1 MKKLGILLM
10 AAVALFT
17 VSAPKA
23 SAQDGDCSVYASY
36 YQEHYKNKNFKD
48 ALVNWRLAYALCAK
62 NYKQNIY
69 VHGARMMNDEIRK
82 NIREKNLDLARA
94 QYDTLLTLLDE
105 RLMYYP
111 TAKKNGVIVEN
122 KVEVLNNKGFY
133 IINYISS
140 LKGDDQKYFYESLLP
155 IVDALGAQTAPK
167 IQVNAFSA
175 AVALYRENQLS
186 ADDVIN
192 LYDKVSD
199 SLENYASKNDAEE
212 DERLGAKKT
221 IESLFADS
229 RVASCDN
236 LLAIFGPRYEA
247 DPDNLQLV
255 SNVVRLMN
263 AAEGCASTD
272 LYYKAVNSMHKLD
285 PSYKSAF
292 ALYRLN
298 AARGNAA
305 EAASFLQQAID
316 AEESDEATDAQY
328 YYEMAA
334 FCYKNGMR
342 GKAAD
347 AARHAIDLDHG
358 YAGKAYL
365 ILGNLWA
372 SASCGDTVGKWAR
385 YWVAT
390 DYYQKARSTDP
401 SVAADAS
408 SSIANVSR
416 YYPEASEAFMYDLTK
431 GQNYTVSCSGMTAT
445 TTVRVQ

>member
-10 AAVALFT
+10 AAAALFT
-17 VSAPKA
+17 VSSRQAI
-23 SAQDGDCSVYASY
+23 AQDGDCSIYASY
-36 YQEHYKNKNFKD
+36 YQEHYKNKNMAD
-48 ALVNWRLAYALCAK
+48 ALVNWRQAYALCPK

-69 VHGARMMNDEIRK
+69 VHGATMMNNEIQK
-82 NIREKNLDLARA
+82 NIRKKNFDLARA

-111 TAKKNGVIVEN
+111 TAKKGGVIVEN
-122 KVEVLNNKGFY
+122 KVDVLNNKGRY
-133 IINYISS
+133 IINFIS
-140 LKGDDQKYFYESLLP
+140 LHGDDQKYLYDMLIP
-155 IVDALGAQTAPK
+155 IVDALGSDTEPK
-167 IQVNAFSA
+167 ILVNAFSA
-175 AVALYRENQLS
+175 AVSLYRENQLS
-186 ADDVIN
+186 ADDVIS

-199 SLENYASKNDAEE
+199 NLENFVCKNEAAEE
-212 DERLGAKKT
+212 EKAGIKKT
-221 IESLFADS
+221 VESLFADS
-229 RVASCDN
+229 KVASCDN

-255 SNVVRLMN
+255 SNIVRLMN
-263 AAEGCASTD
+263 AADDCASND
-272 LYYKAVNSMHKLD
+272 LYFKAVNAMHRLD
-285 PSYKSAF
+285 PSFRSAF

-298 AARGNAA
+298 AARGNDADAA
-305 EAASFLQQAID
+305 AYLQQAID
-316 AEESDEATDAQY
+316 SEESDEALDAQY

-342 GKAAD
+342 GKASE
-347 AARHAIDLDHG
+347 AARRAIDLDKG
-358 YAGKAYL
+358 FAGKAYL

-372 SASCGDTVGKWAR
+372 SAPCGDTVGKWAR

-431 GQNYTVSCSGMTAT
+431 GQSYTVSCSGMTAT

>member
-10 AAVALFT
+10 AAAAIFT
-17 VSAPKA
+17 VSSRQAI
-23 SAQDGDCSVYASY
+23 AQDGDCSIYASY
-36 YQEHYKNKNFKD
+36 YQEHYKNKNMAD
-48 ALVNWRLAYALCAK
+48 ALVNWRQAYALCPK

-69 VHGARMMNDEIRK
+69 VHGATMMNNEIQK
-82 NIREKNLDLARA
+82 NIRKKNFDLARA

-111 TAKKNGVIVEN
+111 TAKKGGVIVEN
-122 KVEVLNNKGFY
+122 KVDVLNNKGRY
-133 IINYISS
+133 VINFIS
-140 LKGDDQKYFYESLLP
+140 LHGDDQKYLYEMLTP
-155 IVDALGAQTAPK
+155 IVDALGSETEPK
-167 IQVNAFSA
+167 ILVNAFSA
-175 AVALYRENQLS
+175 AVSLYRENQLS
-186 ADDVIN
+186 ADDVIS

-199 SLENYASKNDAEE
+199 NLENFVCKNEAAEE
-212 DERLGAKKT
+212 EKAGIKKT
-221 IESLFADS
+221 VESLFADS
-229 RVASCDN
+229 KVASCEN

-255 SNVVRLMN
+255 SNIVRLMN
-263 AAEGCASTD
+263 AADDCASND
-272 LYYKAVNSMHKLD
+272 LYFKAVNAMHRLD
-285 PSYKSAF
+285 PSFRSAF

-298 AARGNAA
+298 AARGNDADAA
-305 EAASFLQQAID
+305 AYLQQAID
-316 AEESDEATDAQY
+316 SEESDEALDAQY

-342 GKAAD
+342 GKASE
-347 AARHAIDLDHG
+347 AARRAIDLDRG
-358 YAGKAYL
+358 FAGKAYL

-372 SASCGDTVGKWAR
+372 SAPCGDTVGKWAR

-431 GQNYTVSCSGMTAT
+431 GQSYTVSCSGMTAT